1 MKNRTVSLILRIS
14 ITFYTAVVL
23 TLVGAASSI
32 GESSSRPL
40 KVMTMNMYLGADLA
54 PVLAATS
61 FDEFATEVAAV
72 YITVQQSDI
81 PARAAALAAEI
92 EAGQPDLV
100 ALQEVSLWLTGPFGG
115 PADSVSYDALVLLL
129 DALEARGLSY
139 TTIAALNEFDAEA
152 PSALGINIRFIDRD
166 VVLARSDLD
175 VSELKLA
182 NIQAQHFT
190 TNLSFVTPVLGLVT
204 IPRGW
209 ISVDG
214 KIRGK
219 SFRFI
224 NTHLES
230 FHPAIQAIQSSELV
244 LGPANTNVSVIMAGD
259 LNTDSAS
266 GDPVGNAGYQILS
279 SSGFIDLWSLIN
291 PGSAG
296 NTWPLHLGDSLTA
309 TTPTQRIDLI
319 FFKGEID
326 AVAVDLVLN
335 TPAALTPAGRWPS
348 DHAGVVGTFDLK
360 VLD

>member
-1 MKNRTVSLILRIS
+1 MKNRTISLILRIS
-14 ITFYTAVVL
+14 VTLYTAAML
-23 TLVGAASSI
+23 TLVGVAYSVDE
-32 GESSSRPL
+32 GSSRPL
-40 KVMTMNMYLGADLA
+40 KVMTRNMYLGADLA
-54 PVLAATS
+54 PVLAASS
-61 FDEFATEVAAV
+61 FEEFATEVATV
-72 YITVQQSDI
+72 YINVQQSDI

-92 EAGQPDLV
+92 EGAQPDLI

-115 PADSVSYDALVLLL
+115 PADRVSYDALVLLL
-129 DALEARGLSY
+129 DALEARGLRY
-139 TTIAALNEFDAEA
+139 TPIATLNEFDAEA

-166 VVLARSDLD
+166 VMLARADLH

-190 TNLSFVTPVLGLVT
+190 TNLSFVNPVLGLVT

-244 LGPANTNVSVIMAGD
+244 LGPANTDLSVILAGD

-266 GDPVGNAGYQILS
+266 GDPAGNAGYQILS
-279 SSGFIDLWSLIN
+279 SSGFIDLWALLN
-291 PGSAG
+291 PGNPG
-296 NTWPLHLGDSLTA
+296 YTWSLHLGDSLTS

-319 FFKGEID
+319 FFRGEIGAL
-326 AVAVDLVLN
+326 AVNLVGN
-335 TPAALTPAGRWPS
+335 TPAALTPSGLWPS
-348 DHAGVVGTFDLK
+348 DHAGIVATFDAK
-360 VLD
+360 PVN

>member
-1 MKNRTVSLILRIS
+1 MKNRIVSLILKIS
-14 ITFYTAVVL
+14 ITIYTAGML
-23 TLVGAASSI
+23 TLVGVATPE
-32 GESSSRPL
+32 GEGSSRPL
-40 KVMTMNMYLGADLA
+40 RVMTRNMYLGAELA

-61 FDEFATEVAAV
+61 FSEFAAEVATV
-72 YITVQQSDI
+72 YINVQQSDI
-81 PARAAALAAEI
+81 PARAEAIAREI
-92 EAGQPDLV
+92 EAAQPDLI

-115 PADSVSYDALVLLL
+115 PADSVSYDALALLL
-129 DALEARGLSY
+129 DALEARGLRY
-139 TTIAALNEFDAEA
+139 TTVAELNEFDAEA

-166 VVLARSDLD
+166 VVLARADLN

-182 NIQAQHFT
+182 NVQAQHFT

-244 LGPANTNVSVIMAGD
+244 LGPANTDLSVILAGD

-279 SSGFIDLWSLIN
+279 SSGFLDLWSLLN

-296 NTWPLHLGDSLTA
+296 NTWALHLGDSLTA

-319 FFKGEID
+319 FFRGEID
-326 AVAVDLVLN
+326 AVTIELVGS
-335 TPAALTPAGRWPS
+335 TPAALTPSGRWPS
-348 DHAGVVGTFDLK
+348 DHAGLVGTLDLK
-360 VLD
+360 AFD